1 MVIAMK
7 RILAL
12 LMTLILSM
20 SCLITGCSGPSAVSS
35 EEPGGT
41 APGTNESQAPTD
53 DEVYKLVFSTQ
64 SPGGSAATEAIQK
77 YLDRITEMSDGR
89 IQWELYPDA
98 SIVESSGIINGLATG
113 LCDAGMVNYAHQG
126 GKLDL
131 AGVTALPGIYSN
143 SWEATYALFEMYD
156 NQGAF
161 YQQLADNGL
170 VLIGAFMSDGN
181 VIFSKDKITDI
192 SDLAGKRVIST
203 TTVIDDILEKA
214 GATVVGF
221 STTETYEALSK
232 NTADA
237 CANMSFTSA
246 ASFAL
251 EEVCDYCY
259 QLNFG
264 SGPNLYCMSQAS
276 WDKLP
281 KDLQDIIRKVMWE
294 EQPSILYETYVL
306 ETGKETSSYDTF
318 VEAGCTITVPS
329 AEQIEAFRTE
339 YGEDIYV
346 DWVQTMN
353 DEGYDGQSVL
363 DEFRTAYDN
372 YAGTCPYTK

>member
-1 MVIAMK
+1 MK

-12 LMTLILSM
+12 TLALALAM
-20 SCLITGCSGPSAVSS
+20 SCLLTGCNSSS
-35 EEPGGT
+35 EPSST
-41 APGTNESQAPTD
+41 APGTGDQPSSDEVQQPSS
-53 DEVYKLVFSTQ
+53 DEVYQLVFSTQ
-64 SPGGSAATEAIQK
+64 SPGSSAATEAIQK
-77 YLDRITEMSDGR
+77 YLDRITELSDGR
-89 IQWELYPDA
+89 IQWELYTDA
-98 SIVESSGIINGLATG
+98 SLVESSGIIDALATG

-131 AGVTALPGIYSN
+131 AGVTALPGVYSN

-156 NQGAF
+156 KQGAF

-181 VIFSKDKITDI
+181 MIFSKDKVTDI

-203 TTVIDDILEKA
+203 TTVIDNILEKA

-237 CANMSFTSA
+237 CANMNFTSA

-251 EEVCDYCY
+251 QEVCDYCY

-281 KDLQDIIRKVMWE
+281 SDLQDIIRQVMLK

-306 ETGKETSSYDTF
+306 ETGKEISSYDTF
-318 VEAGCTITVPS
+318 KEAGCTIIVPT
-329 AEQIEAFRTE
+329 AEQIEAFQTE
-339 YGEDIYV
+339 YGEEIYE
-346 DWVQTMN
+346 DWVQLMN
-353 DEGYDGQSVL
+353 EEGYNGQSVL
-363 DEFRTAYDN
+363 DEFLTAYDN